1 MPDTLPP
8 FPTIDS
14 LSWAPPAQT
23 APTEAA
29 RIDNVSLNIYADADN
44 ANYQDWV
51 SDVPRGSGNPRLN
64 NWWSGQ
70 APRSPRRLVLR
81 HYWRLVPGTFTHL
94 SPGSHLRQSWQYTS
108 GISTTVSQSITAQVG
123 ISADGIS
130 AGLSATFGR
139 SVTVSSQTS
148 TTTEYSVDPPASGT
162 RVWML
167 WDLMY
172 DFSVVD
178 QNTGTVIPAGTY
190 RGDVDF
196 SGDRHYSGAYL
207 SYPWTH
213 LVVSSGNL
221 VSQDRIFP
229 AA

>member
-94 SPGSHLRQSWQYTS
+94 SPGQPSETELAVYQRHLD
-108 GISTTVSQSITAQVG
+108 
-123 ISADGIS
+123 DGFAVDYR
-130 AGLSATFGR
+130 AGRDQGGR
-139 SVTVSSQTS
+139 HQCRI
-148 TTTEYSVDPPASGT
+148 E
-162 RVWML
+162 
-167 WDLMY
+167 
-172 DFSVVD
+172 
-178 QNTGTVIPAGTY
+178 
-190 RGDVDF
+190 
-196 SGDRHYSGAYL
+196 RHL
-207 SYPWTH
+207 
-213 LVVSSGNL
+213 
-221 VSQDRIFP
+221 
-229 AA
+229 